1 MCHNNIV
8 RTTKEINKMNNLK
21 LIKQYEKTVR
31 YCLKHFHDE
40 LHHDYIR
47 QAIKDLREVKNGRT
61 W

>member
-1 MCHNNIV
+1 
-8 RTTKEINKMNNLK
+8 MNNLK